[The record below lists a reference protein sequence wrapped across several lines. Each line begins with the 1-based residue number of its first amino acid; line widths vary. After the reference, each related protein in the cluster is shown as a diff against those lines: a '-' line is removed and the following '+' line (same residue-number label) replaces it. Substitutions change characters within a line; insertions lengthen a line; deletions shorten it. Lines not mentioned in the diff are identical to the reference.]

1 MDFQDVDQA
10 IARANAKKE
19 IVGLP
24 IRIVRQNKKLYLRGT
39 FPSKTGGNPSQYRY
53 ALNLDACVHLIS
65 IAVTK
70 AREIG
75 LKLALGEFKW
85 EVEQPIAIAPPVP
98 QIVTIGQWVAE
109 FERQYWTKKGRTK
122 DRAY

>member
-19 IVGLP
+19 IFGLP

-39 FPSKTGGNPSQYRY
+39 FPSKTGGSPSQYRY
-53 ALNLDACVHLIS
+53 ALNLDASVHLIS

-85 EVEQPIAIAPPVP
+85 EIEQPILHSA
-98 QIVTIGQWVAE
+98 G
-109 FERQYWTKKGRTK
+109 YSG
-122 DRAY
+122 